1 LLTCAHALKL
11 VAVAAIALAGCGR
24 IGFVADPGGDALL
37 DQAFDDVPLAEPTEP
52 WGTPQPLTALNSA
65 QDDSDPEL
73 RADALEIVFHSNR
86 QGTTGYDLYHSVRA
100 TTAEPFPPAVLL
112 GNVNT
117 MGDEIGP
124 SLSAD
129 GLTLLYSDGFDIY
142 YATRPDIAA
151 PFTSGQ
157 PLMALSSMDADTAPE
172 LSGDGRIAMV
182 TRGIRDTRDIYVF
195 TRSEAGPVDQGWST
209 GVRVAELASSVT
221 DGSPDLDRHGLVVH
235 FHSDRD
241 TYPLD
246 EIYVAT
252 RASVFEPFGP
262 PTRIAGDVN
271 TAQDEGDPTLS
282 ADRRTMVFHRNLD
295 LFISTR

>member
-1 LLTCAHALKL
+1 LLTCRHASKP
-11 VAVAAIALAGCGR
+11 VAVAAIVLAGCGR
-24 IGFVADPGGDALL
+24 FGFVTEPGGDALL
-37 DQAFDDVPLAEPTEP
+37 DQALDDVPLAEPTEP

-73 RADALEIVFHSNR
+73 RADGLEIIFHSNR
-86 QGTTGYDLYHSVRA
+86 QGAGYDLYHSVRA
-100 TTAEPFPPAVLL
+100 TTTDPFPPAVVL

-117 MGDEIGP
+117 AGDEIGP

-157 PLMALSSMDADTAPE
+157 PVVALSSMDADTAPE

-182 TRGIRDTRDIYVF
+182 TRGTRDTRDIYVF
-195 TRSEAGPVDQGWST
+195 TRGEAGPIIQGWST
-209 GVRVAELASSVT
+209 GVRAAELASSVT

-235 FHSDRD
+235 LHSDRD

-246 EIYVAT
+246 EIYVAV
-252 RASVFEPFGP
+252 RASILEPFGP
-262 PTRIAGDVN
+262 PTRISGGVN
-271 TAQDEGDPTLS
+271 TSDDEGDPTLS

-295 LFISTR
+295 LFMVTR